1 MSKVVEGLYYSE
13 EHEWVRVEGNIAYIG
28 ITDHAQDAMGDL
40 VYVDCGV
47 VGAEIA
53 AGDAPAVLESVKA
66 ASDVYCPLSGTV
78 IEVNEALPDAP
89 ETLNND
95 AFGNFIFALEMSN
108 PSELDGLMDA
118 AAYEAFCQQ

>member
-13 EHEWVRVEGNIAYIG
+13 EHEWVKVEGNIAYIG

-40 VYVDCGV
+40 VYVDCGT
-47 VGAEIA
+47 VGTEIA

-66 ASDVYCPLSGTV
+66 ASDVYSPLSGTIV
-78 IEVNEALPDAP
+78 EVNETLPDAP

-108 PSELDGLMDA
+108 PSELDALMDA